1 MAACTTNENPPSR
14 WECDFDGPHHPHTP
28 QPGNRKPPP
37 EAYRW
42 KPGQSGNPGGRP
54 RGESI
59 TAKLRRVLEQE
70 HGGKAI
76 ADLVAERIV
85 KEALSGKF
93 PFAKELL
100 DRVEGRVTETHE
112 IKARVHW
119 RDALQDMTDDEFV
132 ALAIKHNRVDLLPPR
147 LAERANAI
155 LEGSDGT

>member
-1 MAACTTNENPPSR
+1 MS
-14 WECDFDGPHHPHTP
+14 DDGPHHPHAP
-28 QPGNRKPPP
+28 QSDGAPPRGNRKPPP

-54 RGESI
+54 RVESI

-100 DRVEGRVTETHE
+100 DRLEGRVAETHD
-112 IKARVHW
+112 IRARVHW
-119 RDALQDMTDDEFV
+119 REALQDMTDDEFV

-155 LEGSDGT
+155 REGDHGS